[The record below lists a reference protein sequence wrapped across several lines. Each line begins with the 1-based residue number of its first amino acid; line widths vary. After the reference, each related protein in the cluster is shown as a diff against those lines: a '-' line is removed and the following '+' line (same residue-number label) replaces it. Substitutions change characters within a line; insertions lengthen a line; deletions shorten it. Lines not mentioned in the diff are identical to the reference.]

1 MEGMRIGE
9 LAAAAGTTTKTL
21 RFYEEAGLLRPAGR
35 TSTGYRQ
42 YSAGAV
48 GRLDFIRRGRAA
60 GLTLA
65 QIRGILTVRDR
76 GHAPCRHVEEVLED
90 RLTALDAQI
99 ADLRRLRDTIAQ
111 LHQTVSVADPNSCH
125 ADQVCRY
132 L

>member
-1 MEGMRIGE
+1 MRIGE

-21 RFYEEAGLLRPAGR
+21 RFYEETGLLQPAGR

-42 YSAGAV
+42 YNPGAV

-65 QIRGILTVRDR
+65 QIREILTVRDQ
-76 GHAPCRHVEEVLED
+76 GHAPCQHVEEVLGE

-99 ADLRRLRDTIAQ
+99 ADLQLLRDTVAQ
-111 LHQTVSVADPNSCH
+111 LHQAVSVADPDTCH